1 MLKRAVT
8 AIILVGYAFAMLY
21 LGTAVHYGFLDALI
35 MSFAFVGT
43 YEMYHTFRKS
53 EYKNSW
59 GAPLLLCV
67 AIYPLWYFLG
77 YKGILIAL
85 SLSICLALAV
95 FTFKAEMELK
105 DLLATIFSLIYPM
118 ALVSLAFALSREFP
132 CGGTFAISFA
142 IFLPVFSDTFAYL
155 VGSTLGKRKLCPS
168 ISPKKTVAGAI
179 GGLLGSVLCA
189 VTFFLLFDLYA
200 VIPVGYVSFS
210 DSVAVRAVVFVVLGI
225 VGGVLAEIGDLAAS
239 RIKRTM
245 NIKDFGNIFP
255 GHGGVLDRLDSI
267 MFTLVMFFTA
277 FTFMYMY
284 IPGVYGY
291 KY

>member
-95 FTFKAEMELK
+95 FTFRAEMELK

-239 RIKRTM
+239 RIKRTI

-277 FTFMYMY
+277 FTFMYM
-284 IPGVYGY
+284 
-291 KY
+291 

>member
-155 VGSTLGKRKLCPS
+155 VGSTLGTRKLCPS

-200 VIPVGYVSFS
+200 VIPAGYVTFS

-239 RIKRTM
+239 RIKRTI

-277 FTFMYMY
+277 FTFMYM
-284 IPGVYGY
+284 
-291 KY
+291 

>member
-53 EYKNSW
+53 EYKNSPW
-59 GAPLLLCV
+59 APLLLCV

-118 ALVSLAFALSREFP
+118 AIGSLAFALSREFP

-200 VIPVGYVSFS
+200 VIPVGYVTFS

-239 RIKRTM
+239 RIKRTI

-277 FTFMYMY
+277 FTFMYM
-284 IPGVYGY
+284 
-291 KY
+291 

>member
-189 VTFFLLFDLYA
+189 VTFFLLFDLYV
-200 VIPVGYVSFS
+200 VIPVGYVTFS
-210 DSVAVRAVVFVVLGI
+210 DSVAVRAVIFVVLGI

-267 MFTLVMFFTA
+267 MFTLVMLFTA
-277 FTFMYMY
+277 FTFMYM
-284 IPGVYGY
+284 
-291 KY
+291 

>member
-43 YEMYHTFRKS
+43 YEIYHTFRKS

-200 VIPVGYVSFS
+200 VIPVGYVTFS

-267 MFTLVMFFTA
+267 MFTLVMLFTA
-277 FTFMYMY
+277 FTFMYM
-284 IPGVYGY
+284 
-291 KY
+291 

>member
-1 MLKRAVT
+1 MLKRALT

-200 VIPVGYVSFS
+200 VIPVGYVTFS

-267 MFTLVMFFTA
+267 MFTLVMLFTA
-277 FTFMYMY
+277 FTFMYM
-284 IPGVYGY
+284 
-291 KY
+291 

>member
-8 AIILVGYAFAMLY
+8 AIVLVGYAFAMLY

-85 SLSICLALAV
+85 SLSMCLALAV

-267 MFTLVMFFTA
+267 MFTLVMLFTA
-277 FTFMYMY
+277 FTFMYM
-284 IPGVYGY
+284 
-291 KY
+291 

>member
-35 MSFAFVGT
+35 MSFALVGT

-200 VIPVGYVSFS
+200 VIPVGYVTFS

-239 RIKRTM
+239 RIKRSM

-267 MFTLVMFFTA
+267 MFTLVMLFTA
-277 FTFMYMY
+277 FTFMYM
-284 IPGVYGY
+284 
-291 KY
+291 

>member
-59 GAPLLLCV
+59 GAPLLFCV

-239 RIKRTM
+239 RIKRTI

-277 FTFMYMY
+277 FTFMYM
-284 IPGVYGY
+284 
-291 KY
+291 

>member
-59 GAPLLLCV
+59 GAPLLFCV

-200 VIPVGYVSFS
+200 VIPVGYVTFS

-277 FTFMYMY
+277 FTFMYM
-284 IPGVYGY
+284 
-291 KY
+291 

>member
-8 AIILVGYAFAMLY
+8 AIVLVGYAFAMLY

-200 VIPVGYVSFS
+200 VIPVGYVTFS

-239 RIKRTM
+239 RIKRTI

-267 MFTLVMFFTA
+267 MFTLVMLFTA
-277 FTFMYMY
+277 FTFMYM
-284 IPGVYGY
+284 
-291 KY
+291 

>member
-85 SLSICLALAV
+85 SLSICIALAV

-200 VIPVGYVSFS
+200 VIPVGYVTFS

-267 MFTLVMFFTA
+267 MFTLVMLFTA
-277 FTFMYMY
+277 FTFMYM
-284 IPGVYGY
+284 
-291 KY
+291 

>member
-200 VIPVGYVSFS
+200 VIPVGYVTFS
-210 DSVAVRAVVFVVLGI
+210 DSVAVRAVVFVILGI

-267 MFTLVMFFTA
+267 MFTLVMLFTA
-277 FTFMYMY
+277 FTFMYM
-284 IPGVYGY
+284 
-291 KY
+291 

>member
-118 ALVSLAFALSREFP
+118 TLASLAFALSREFP

-200 VIPVGYVSFS
+200 VIPVGYVTFS

-267 MFTLVMFFTA
+267 MFTLVMLFTA
-277 FTFMYMY
+277 FTFMYM
-284 IPGVYGY
+284 
-291 KY
+291 

>member
-118 ALVSLAFALSREFP
+118 ALVSLAFALS
-132 CGGTFAISFA
+132 
-142 IFLPVFSDTFAYL
+142 DTFAYL

-239 RIKRTM
+239 RIKRTI

-277 FTFMYMY
+277 FTFMYM
-284 IPGVYGY
+284 
-291 KY
+291 

>member
-105 DLLATIFSLIYPM
+105 GLLATIFSLIYPM

-168 ISPKKTVAGAI
+168 ISPKKTIAGAV

-200 VIPVGYVSFS
+200 VIPVGYVTFS

-267 MFTLVMFFTA
+267 MFTLVMLFTA
-277 FTFMYMY
+277 FTFMYM
-284 IPGVYGY
+284 
-291 KY
+291 

>member
-53 EYKNSW
+53 EYKNSPW
-59 GAPLLLCV
+59 APLLLCV

-155 VGSTLGKRKLCPS
+155 VGSTLGRRKLCPS

-200 VIPVGYVSFS
+200 VIPVGYVTFS

-277 FTFMYMY
+277 FTFMYM
-284 IPGVYGY
+284 
-291 KY
+291 

>member
-239 RIKRTM
+239 RIKRTI
-245 NIKDFGNIFP
+245 NIKDFGSVFP

-277 FTFMYMY
+277 FTFMYM
-284 IPGVYGY
+284 
-291 KY
+291 

>member
-239 RIKRTM
+239 RIKRSM

-267 MFTLVMFFTA
+267 MFTLVMLFTA
-277 FTFMYMY
+277 FTFMYM
-284 IPGVYGY
+284 
-291 KY
+291 

>member
-53 EYKNSW
+53 EYKNSPW
-59 GAPLLLCV
+59 APLLLCV

-210 DSVAVRAVVFVVLGI
+210 DSVAVGAVVFVVLGI

-239 RIKRTM
+239 RIKRTI

-277 FTFMYMY
+277 FTFMYM
-284 IPGVYGY
+284 
-291 KY
+291 

>member
-1 MLKRAVT
+1 MLKRSVT

-179 GGLLGSVLCA
+179 GGLVGSVLCA

-200 VIPVGYVSFS
+200 VIPVGYVTFS

-267 MFTLVMFFTA
+267 MFTLVMLFTA
-277 FTFMYMY
+277 FTFMYM
-284 IPGVYGY
+284 
-291 KY
+291 

>member
-200 VIPVGYVSFS
+200 VIPVGYVTFS

-245 NIKDFGNIFP
+245 NIKDFGKIFP

-277 FTFMYMY
+277 FTFMYM
-284 IPGVYGY
+284 
-291 KY
+291 

>member
-8 AIILVGYAFAMLY
+8 AIVLVGYAFAMLY

-168 ISPKKTVAGAI
+168 ISPKKTVAGAV

-200 VIPVGYVSFS
+200 VIPVGYVTFS
-210 DSVAVRAVVFVVLGI
+210 DSVAVRAVVFVVLGL

-267 MFTLVMFFTA
+267 MFTLVMLFTA
-277 FTFMYMY
+277 FTFMYM
-284 IPGVYGY
+284 
-291 KY
+291 

>member
-155 VGSTLGKRKLCPS
+155 VGSTLGKRQLCPS

-200 VIPVGYVSFS
+200 IIPVGYVSFS

-225 VGGVLAEIGDLAAS
+225 IGGVLAEIGDLAAS
-239 RIKRTM
+239 RIKRTI

-277 FTFMYMY
+277 FTFMYM
-284 IPGVYGY
+284 
-291 KY
+291 

>member
-200 VIPVGYVSFS
+200 VVPVGYVTFS

-239 RIKRTM
+239 RIKRSM

-267 MFTLVMFFTA
+267 MFTLVMLFTA
-277 FTFMYMY
+277 FTFMYM
-284 IPGVYGY
+284 
-291 KY
+291 

>member
-8 AIILVGYAFAMLY
+8 AIILVGYAFAMLC

-200 VIPVGYVSFS
+200 VVPVGYVTFS

-267 MFTLVMFFTA
+267 MFTLVMLFTA
-277 FTFMYMY
+277 FTFMYM
-284 IPGVYGY
+284 
-291 KY
+291 

>member
-118 ALVSLAFALSREFP
+118 ALASLAFALSREFP

-168 ISPKKTVAGAI
+168 ISPKKTVSGAI

-239 RIKRTM
+239 RIKRTI

-277 FTFMYMY
+277 FTFMYM
-284 IPGVYGY
+284 
-291 KY
+291 

>member
-67 AIYPLWYFLG
+67 AVYPLWYFLG

-200 VIPVGYVSFS
+200 VIPVGYVTFS

-267 MFTLVMFFTA
+267 MFTLVMLFTA
-277 FTFMYMY
+277 FTFMYM
-284 IPGVYGY
+284 
-291 KY
+291 

>member
-8 AIILVGYAFAMLY
+8 AIVLVGYAFAMLY
-21 LGTAVHYGFLDALI
+21 LGTVVHYGFLDALI

-200 VIPVGYVSFS
+200 VIPVGYVTFS

-267 MFTLVMFFTA
+267 MFTLVMLFTA
-277 FTFMYMY
+277 FTFMYM
-284 IPGVYGY
+284 
-291 KY
+291 

>member
-118 ALVSLAFALSREFP
+118 ALASLAFALSREFP

-168 ISPKKTVAGAI
+168 ISPKKTVAGAV

-200 VIPVGYVSFS
+200 VIPVGYVTFS

-267 MFTLVMFFTA
+267 MFTLVMLFTA
-277 FTFMYMY
+277 FTFMYM
-284 IPGVYGY
+284 
-291 KY
+291 

>member
-95 FTFKAEMELK
+95 FTFRAEMELK

-168 ISPKKTVAGAI
+168 ISPKKTVAGAV

-200 VIPVGYVSFS
+200 VIPVGYVTFS

-267 MFTLVMFFTA
+267 MFTLVMLFTA
-277 FTFMYMY
+277 FTFMYM
-284 IPGVYGY
+284 
-291 KY
+291 

>member
-67 AIYPLWYFLG
+67 AIYPLWYFLD

-200 VIPVGYVSFS
+200 VIPVGYVTFS

-245 NIKDFGNIFP
+245 NIKDFGNIFL

-267 MFTLVMFFTA
+267 MFTLVMLFTA
-277 FTFMYMY
+277 FTFMYM
-284 IPGVYGY
+284 
-291 KY
+291 

>member
-8 AIILVGYAFAMLY
+8 AIVLVGYAFAMLY

-200 VIPVGYVSFS
+200 VIPVGYVTFS

-225 VGGVLAEIGDLAAS
+225 VGGILAEIGDLAAS

-255 GHGGVLDRLDSI
+255 GHGSVLDRLDSI
-267 MFTLVMFFTA
+267 MFTLVMLFTA
-277 FTFMYMY
+277 FTFMYM
-284 IPGVYGY
+284 
-291 KY
+291 

>member
-118 ALVSLAFALSREFP
+118 ALVSLAFALSRVFP

-277 FTFMYMY
+277 FTFMYM
-284 IPGVYGY
+284 
-291 KY
+291 

>member
-53 EYKNSW
+53 EYKHSW

-200 VIPVGYVSFS
+200 VIPVGYVTFS

-267 MFTLVMFFTA
+267 MFTLVMLFTA
-277 FTFMYMY
+277 FTFMYM
-284 IPGVYGY
+284 
-291 KY
+291 

>member
-118 ALVSLAFALSREFP
+118 AIASLAFALSRVFP

-200 VIPVGYVSFS
+200 VIPVGYVTFS

-277 FTFMYMY
+277 FTFMYM
-284 IPGVYGY
+284 
-291 KY
+291 

>member
-179 GGLLGSVLCA
+179 GGLLGSVVCA

-200 VIPVGYVSFS
+200 VIPVGYVTFS

-239 RIKRTM
+239 RIKRTI

-277 FTFMYMY
+277 FTFMYM
-284 IPGVYGY
+284 
-291 KY
+291 

>member
-8 AIILVGYAFAMLY
+8 AIVLVGYAFAMLY

-168 ISPKKTVAGAI
+168 ISPKKTVAGAV

-200 VIPVGYVSFS
+200 VIPVGYVTFP
-210 DSVAVRAVVFVVLGI
+210 DSVAVRAVVFVVLGL

-267 MFTLVMFFTA
+267 MFTLVMLFTA
-277 FTFMYMY
+277 FTFMYM
-284 IPGVYGY
+284 
-291 KY
+291 

>member
-21 LGTAVHYGFLDALI
+21 FGTAVHYGFLDALI

-239 RIKRTM
+239 RIKRTI

-277 FTFMYMY
+277 FTFMYM
-284 IPGVYGY
+284 
-291 KY
+291 